1 MKMICFCGHDC
12 SRCLTYHATVN
23 NDEDLRKKSQSF
35 YRAEFG
41 LDIALK
47 DIYCFGGRSDNVF
60 RLCKECP
67 FKKCCFVH
75 NVERC
80 SLCVNYPCD
89 MIRDYQDKYV
99 NKCNLIE

>member
-1 MKMICFCGHDC
+1 MKMLCCCGHDC
-12 SRCLTYHATVN
+12 SRCLTYLATVN
-23 NDEDLRKKSQSF
+23 NDEYLRKKSQSF

-41 LDIALK
+41 LNIALE
-47 DIYCFGGRSDNVF
+47 DIYCLGGRSDNVF

-67 FKKCCFVH
+67 FKKCCFEH

-89 MIRDYQDKYV
+89 MIGDYQEKYV
-99 NKCNLIE
+99 NKCNQIE